1 MLNPWTVARLHLSS
15 PGFFAVAKLLGVEGI
30 PYFPHICLLL
40 LQKLWSCVL
49 PLQHSSFRLNR
60 VYAPELNVRISFRLY
75 EPEVTD
81 GLRLIPDQRLLLFT
95 SLLVEF
101 LHLLLELLFELI
113 QRRFQLV
120 IVSPV
125 PARFLGGRWDREFS
139 SMLATVNDTL
149 VAVAMAKGVG
159 SPRIEK

>member
-1 MLNPWTVARLHLSS
+1 M
-15 PGFFAVAKLLGVEGI
+15 
-30 PYFPHICLLL
+30 
-40 LQKLWSCVL
+40 
-49 PLQHSSFRLNR
+49 
-60 VYAPELNVRISFRLY
+60 YAPELNVRISFRLY
-75 EPEVTD
+75 GPEVTD